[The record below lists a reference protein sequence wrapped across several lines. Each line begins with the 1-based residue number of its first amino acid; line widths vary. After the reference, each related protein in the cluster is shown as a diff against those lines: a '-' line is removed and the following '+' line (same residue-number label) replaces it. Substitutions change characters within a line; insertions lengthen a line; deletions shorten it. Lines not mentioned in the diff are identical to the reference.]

1 MENNSWFYKYFKDDI
16 LIKDVDHFLTKFKIK
31 KKYDIKLEL
40 ENIEAKYNEEINNL
54 KKEFSNKEAINKYNN
69 IPSLNILKKEK
80 SIIKLISKYS
90 LKNKQ
95 FEKDMFKNALEFL
108 FFLSEILRNRL
119 SQPNLCHE
127 NYNIKL
133 SIPRCSYKFCNYK
146 DSCIFNYSESK
157 KICYQD
163 HYVHNMISS
172 DIKVLLKYIDINY
185 SESEY
190 ILHTKEILKSIN
202 TMSYVISHMENE
214 LNSKCMYQPKETWE
228 KFHFTRKVVNSIQ
241 KNINI

>member
-1 MENNSWFYKYFKDDI
+1 MENKSWFYKYFKNDI
-16 LIKDVDHFLTKFKIK
+16 LIIDVDHFLDKFKIK
-31 KKYDIKLEL
+31 KKYDIKSEL
-40 ENIEAKYNEEINNL
+40 KTIEDKYNDEINNL
-54 KKEFSNKEAINKYNN
+54 KNEFNNKEDIKKYNN

-80 SIIKLISKYS
+80 SIIKLISIYS
-90 LKNKQ
+90 LKNKK
-95 FEKDMFKNALEFL
+95 FDKELFKNSLEFL

-127 NYNIKL
+127 NYNIKS

-146 DSCIFNYSESK
+146 DSCIFNYSENK

-172 DIKVLLKYIDINY
+172 DIKVLLKYININY
-185 SESEY
+185 SDSEY
-190 ILHTKEILKSIN
+190 IINTKEILKSIN

-214 LNSKCMYQPKETWE
+214 LNSKCIYQPEET
-228 KFHFTRKVVNSIQ
+228 N
-241 KNINI
+241 